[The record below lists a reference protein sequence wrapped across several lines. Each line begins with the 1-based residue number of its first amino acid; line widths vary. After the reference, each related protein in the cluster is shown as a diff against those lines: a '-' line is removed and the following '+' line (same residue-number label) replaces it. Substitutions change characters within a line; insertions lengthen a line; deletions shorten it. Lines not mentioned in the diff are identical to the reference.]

1 VPWFDRNADFL
12 MIDLLYLAFN
22 RLEFTRK
29 SFSTM
34 LANTDWRLIDRLVI
48 YDDGS
53 TDGTREYLKE
63 QLDHAP
69 VKAALYQSQ
78 NLGPVEIMNTYL
90 KLAQVAGEDD
100 GIFVKIDNDVMLP
113 PGWLPECLEVMKD
126 PTLDLLG
133 IEAIRPIGHRPRG
146 FHLAEYIG
154 GIGLMRHRAFRCCLP
169 TPRGRFGFTSW
180 QDQHRDVKKGWLDPA
195 LPVCLLN
202 LVPFEPW
209 RSLSLEYIQKGWQR
223 DWPPYW
229 AEIDTTRWEWWAK
242 SQ

>member
-1 VPWFDRNADFL
+1 
-12 MIDLLYLAFN
+12 MTDLLYLAFN

-34 LANTDWRLIDRLVI
+34 LANTDWSQIDRLII

-63 QLDHAP
+63 QLAHTP

-78 NLGPVEIMNTYL
+78 ALGPVGIMNTYL
-90 KLAQVAGEDD
+90 QLGNVRGEGD
-100 GIFVKIDNDVMLP
+100 GLFIKIDNDVMLP
-113 PGWLPECLEVMKD
+113 PGWLPECLEVMRD
-126 PTLDLLG
+126 PSIDLLG
-133 IEAIRPIGHRPRG
+133 IEAMLSIGPGPRASRET
-146 FHLAEYIG
+146 LYIG

-169 TPRGRFGFTSW
+169 FAQGRMGFTAW
-180 QDQHRDVKKGWLDPA
+180 QDEHKQVKKAWLDPA

-202 LVPFEPW
+202 LVPFDPW

-223 DWPPYW
+223 DWPSFLPKT
-229 AEIDTTRWEWWAK
+229 ETKFWEWWQ
-242 SQ
+242 S